1 MRTKDYRR
9 LVAAEN
15 CALRVLKNAEIEECT
30 VELVCGVL
38 HVQGIAPCFRSKQSA
53 SRMLTEALP
62 DVPVLNEVRVASG
75 TGFRSA
81 DVRRATGRHPSGRR
95 ARLTRAGGAGLL

>member
-1 MRTKDYRR
+1 M
-9 LVAAEN
+9 VAAEN

-62 DVPVLNEVRVASG
+62 DVPVRNEVRVASG
-75 TGFRSA
+75 TGFQSAEVRPHKQTSERRGARS
-81 DVRRATGRHPSGRR
+81 
-95 ARLTRAGGAGLL
+95 TRAGGAGLL